1 MRDRYINRY
10 LLNWFESSYSPNSFF
25 ILRKNKIFDYSC
37 GGCSQMIVENKKKK
51 IKSILIKGLD
61 PENLNK
67 KINEFYKTILLEQ
80 FQYITEVKNDGIGLY
95 VLIGISD

>member
-1 MRDRYINRY
+1 MWD
-10 LLNWFESSYSPNSFF
+10 
-25 ILRKNKIFDYSC
+25 
-37 GGCSQMIVENKKKK
+37 CSQMIVENKKKK